1 MQRATLTFEKIV
13 PEGKALGYADGKA
26 CFCVGPLPGETAEVE
41 ITRDKKRYC
50 EARLIRI
57 IAPATSRTSKT
68 EGHYLACSPWQ
79 GVDYSEQ
86 LRLKRAMLNETF
98 GRPELRLKVTEMIG
112 APQPSSYRNKLEFAV
127 RIREGEVA
135 ELALHERNTA
145 NEFVAAPDGCRLG
158 SEAMNR
164 AALAVL
170 ERINR
175 QQLGRRTQSIM
186 VREGSAD
193 HSIAV
198 AVRMAGAAKVDW
210 QSLMVPGISGLYIY
224 RADTAGVQHLLW
236 QRGAETVT
244 ERLGELELRA
254 PVLSFFQ
261 TNPPAFEQALDLIA
275 AAVPAGSTVVD
286 AYGGTGAIG
295 LRLAGTAAQVV
306 GIESDAAA
314 AEVATANADR
324 AGISNYRSLAGP
336 TETHREALQTADVVV
351 VDPPRAGLTS
361 EFIRH
366 LLSAKPER
374 IIYLSCNPATQ
385 ARDLIALSPS
395 YMAGDVAGLDFYPG
409 TLHLESLSVLTRRT

>member
-1 MQRATLTFEKIV
+1 M
-13 PEGKALGYADGKA
+13 
-26 CFCVGPLPGETAEVE
+26 
-41 ITRDKKRYC
+41 
-50 EARLIRI
+50 
-57 IAPATSRTSKT
+57 
-68 EGHYLACSPWQ
+68 
-79 GVDYSEQ
+79 
-86 LRLKRAMLNETF
+86 
-98 GRPELRLKVTEMIG
+98 
-112 APQPSSYRNKLEFAV
+112 
-127 RIREGEVA
+127 
-135 ELALHERNTA
+135 
-145 NEFVAAPDGCRLG
+145 
-158 SEAMNR
+158 
-164 AALAVL
+164 
-170 ERINR
+170 
-175 QQLGRRTQSIM
+175 
-186 VREGSAD
+186 
-193 HSIAV
+193 
-198 AVRMAGAAKVDW
+198 
-210 QSLMVPGISGLYIY
+210 
-224 RADTAGVQHLLW
+224 
-236 QRGAETVT
+236 
-244 ERLGELELRA
+244 
-254 PVLSFFQ
+254 
-261 TNPPAFEQALDLIA
+261 
-275 AAVPAGSTVVD
+275 PAGSTVVD